1 VLKRIFDISASLSGL
16 IILSPFLIILS
27 IIIVLESKG
36 GVFYLQERVGKNNK
50 DFKIY
55 KFRSM
60 HQSSDKKGLLTI
72 GNDSRITNSG
82 QFIRKYKLDELAQL
96 INVIKGE
103 MSIIGPRPE
112 VRKYVD
118 LYNAEQKR
126 VLNVKPGISD
136 YASIEYSNEN
146 EILGKSKNPE
156 KTYIEEIMPNKL
168 ELNKKYIDNPSIY
181 QDFKIIFLT
190 IAKVL

>member
-1 VLKRIFDISASLSGL
+1 MLKRIFDISASLSGL